1 MTISFEVL
9 FSDEVGS
16 FCDHK
21 DLNVPQNRLLS
32 LLNDFEDGCWMEA
45 KFNNF
50 IWDNVALTALS
61 KRERDALAGKSQTEL
76 AAAAR
81 NLRLTDKDPIGEG
94 SEIAEIILYGIM
106 HDHYGAL
113 PVVPKIFYKQNSQD
127 NAKGSDGVHIVV
139 DGDDF
144 TIWFGEAKFYNSIE
158 DGRLDSVVAS
168 VLTSLRTD
176 KLKKENSI
184 ITSVQDLDLLAAPSA
199 VLEKIKDALSP
210 STSIDHLK
218 AKIHIPILLVH
229 ECTITGSTNQMTSQY
244 RQDVLE
250 FHHKRAERYFLKQFK
265 KSNEVHKYADVH
277 FHLILLPVP
286 QKKALVN
293 KFSKAVEFYQGN

>member
-1 MTISFEVL
+1 MPISFEIL
-9 FSDEVGS
+9 FSDEIGS
-16 FCDHK
+16 FCDQK
-21 DLNVPQNRLLS
+21 DISGPKNTLLT
-32 LLNDFEDGCWMEA
+32 LLNDFEDGRWMET

-50 IWDNVALTALS
+50 IWDHVALTALS
-61 KRERDALAGKSQTEL
+61 KRERDALAGKSHTKL
-76 AAAAR
+76 VAAAK

-106 HDHYGAL
+106 NDHYGAL

-144 TIWFGEAKFYNSIE
+144 TVWFGEAKFYNSIE
-158 DGRLDSVVAS
+158 DGRLDSVITS

-184 ITSVQDLDLLAAPSA
+184 ITSVQDLDLLGVPSV
-199 VLEKIKDALSP
+199 VLEEIKKALSP
-210 STSIDHLK
+210 SNSIDYLK
-218 AKIHIPILLVH
+218 PKIHIPILLVH
-229 ECTITGSTNQMTSQY
+229 ECTITGSYSEMNPQY
-244 RQDVLE
+244 RQEVLE
-250 FHHKRAERYFLKQFK
+250 FHRKRAERYFSKQLK
-265 KSNEVHKYADVH
+265 KSHEVYKYNDVH

-286 QKKALVN
+286 KKKSIVD
-293 KFSKAVEFYQGN
+293 KFSTAVEFYQDT

>member
-1 MTISFEVL
+1 MIKNKGLEKARPLEVIEQNAMTISFEIL
-9 FSDEVGS
+9 FSDEIGS
-16 FCDHK
+16 FCDQK
-21 DLNVPQNRLLS
+21 DLNVPQNTLLS
-32 LLNDFEDGCWMEA
+32 LLNDFEDGSWMET
-45 KFNNF
+45 KFSNF
-50 IWDNVALTALS
+50 IWDHVALTALS

-106 HDHYGAL
+106 HDHYRAL

-158 DGRLDSVVAS
+158 DGRLDSVIAS

-184 ITSVQDLDLLAAPSA
+184 ITSVQDLDLLGAPAA
-199 VLEKIKDALSP
+199 VLEKIKQALSP
-210 STSIDHLK
+210 S
-218 AKIHIPILLVH
+218 
-229 ECTITGSTNQMTSQY
+229 N
-244 RQDVLE
+244 
-250 FHHKRAERYFLKQFK
+250 
-265 KSNEVHKYADVH
+265 
-277 FHLILLPVP
+277 
-286 QKKALVN
+286 
-293 KFSKAVEFYQGN
+293 

>member
-9 FSDEVGS
+9 FSDEIGS
-16 FCDHK
+16 FCDQEH
-21 DLNVPQNRLLS
+21 LNVPQNALLS

-50 IWDNVALTALS
+50 IWDHVALTALS

-81 NLRLTDKDPIGEG
+81 NLRLTDKDLIGEG

-127 NAKGSDGVHIVV
+127 NAKGSDSVHIVV

-158 DGRLDSVVAS
+158 DGRLDSVISS

-184 ITSVQDLDLLAAPSA
+184 ITSVQDLDILGAPAA
-199 VLEKIKDALSP
+199 VLEKIKQALSP
-210 STSIDHLK
+210 SNSIDHLK

-229 ECTITGSTNQMTSQY
+229 ECNITGSTYEMTPQY
-244 RQDVLE
+244 RQDVLD
-250 FHHKRAERYFLKQFK
+250 FHHKRAERYFVKQFR
-265 KSNEVHKYADVH
+265 KSSEVHKYADVH

-286 QKKALVN
+286 QKKAIVD
-293 KFSKAVEFYQGN
+293 KFARAVEFYQGN

>member
-1 MTISFEVL
+1 MTISFDIL
-9 FSDEVGS
+9 FSDQIGS
-16 FCDHK
+16 FCDEEH
-21 DLNVPQNRLLS
+21 LNVPQNKLLS
-32 LLNDFEDGCWMEA
+32 LLNDFEDGCWMET

-50 IWDNVALTALS
+50 IWDHVALTALS
-61 KRERDALAGKSQTEL
+61 KRERDALAGKSHTEL

-139 DGDDF
+139 NADDF
-144 TIWFGEAKFYNSIE
+144 TIWFGEAKFYSSIE
-158 DGRLDSVVAS
+158 DGRLDSVISS

-184 ITSVQDLDLLAAPSA
+184 ITSVQDLDLLGMPTA
-199 VLEKIKDALSP
+199 VLEKIKQALSP
-210 STSIDHLK
+210 SNSIDHLK
-218 AKIHIPILLVH
+218 PKIHVPILLVH
-229 ECTITGSTNQMTSQY
+229 ECTITGSACEMSSEY
-244 RQDVLE
+244 RQDVLD

-265 KSNEVHKYADVH
+265 KSHEVHKYADVH

-286 QKKALVN
+286 KKKAIVD
-293 KFSKAVEFYQGN
+293 KFSKSVEFYQDK